1 MALSSSIHHRLG
13 SSCGISALFSDI
25 QIRQKFSFSSD
36 KLRYIIEVERRE
48 KFHSGQ
54 RKGNNVEQ
62 RESTQCVANCE
73 CTSIFLMLRWIYKVI
88 EHFVVSLDSFR
99 QIFRRFFTRFR
110 STKQLSSLTIR
121 VHAEKSLTSKK
132 EFAEQ
137 LTIEWFVCTF
147 GFVNSE
153 RSSNDRM
160 WKRDVSCYA

>member
-73 CTSIFLMLRWIYKVI
+73 CIPDAAMNIQGYWTFCGVIRLISTNFSSIFHTISFDQTVVITHSFVYMPKKVWRAKKSLQNSSQSNGLCVHLALLIRNEVAMTECERETFLVMLR
-88 EHFVVSLDSFR
+88 
-99 QIFRRFFTRFR
+99 
-110 STKQLSSLTIR
+110 
-121 VHAEKSLTSKK
+121 
-132 EFAEQ
+132 
-137 LTIEWFVCTF
+137 
-147 GFVNSE
+147 
-153 RSSNDRM
+153 
-160 WKRDVSCYA
+160 